1 MAVATSGSS
10 GILGESRNNVIVLA
24 AQTLI
29 IASPTI
35 VTCDASVV
43 GAVLSQEQN
52 GVERPIAFASRRPPQ
67 SSATPWVSAKPL
79 LLWASERWHLYLYGR
94 HFTHQ
99 ALATLLSASGSSHK
113 PLRLHRWGERLRQ
126 YDYGLK
132 YTPGRDN
139 VVTDRLSRS
148 INAPTLIASPGS
160 DDTEPELILM
170 LHAPLQTTVLLE
182 EPQQELERD
191 PMLTTL
197 RTYIRSGWPARVPE
211 ELAPFA
217 RELKNPSTGR
227 STEGGEM
234 TAATW
239 KWYEAMDK
247 DLGSSHSITPVAIGS
262 SSAPGGRVLSFP
274 SEERAGQM
282 SSTSCSSCGSTAA
295 STTTT
300 CTCTASTSTTC
311 TASTSTT
318 YTSNA
323 STFTAPEAPSTS
335 PALKRAKKEPV
346 WLLAIKEL
354 ERMEEARDVRGVEW
368 ERALTERE
376 DRWDREDRRDRE
388 MREMREKE
396 DRRDRESISRCTVAR
411 ILLFIRMR
419 FRSIVI
425 IIIIIIGSKVQQVIG
440 LHTQVV

>member
-1 MAVATSGSS
+1 MSSTS
-10 GILGESRNNVIVLA
+10 
-24 AQTLI
+24 AQ
-29 IASPTI
+29 
-35 VTCDASVV
+35 VV

-67 SSATPWVSAKPL
+67 SSATPWVSAKSL

-113 PLRLHRWGERLRQ
+113 PLRLYRWGERLRQ

-217 RELKNPSTGR
+217 RPAAASFPAGGSKHRARSPAAVLNTGDHGNPPSARTGR
-227 STEGGEM
+227 ANET
-234 TAATW
+234 
-239 KWYEAMDK
+239 
-247 DLGSSHSITPVAIGS
+247 
-262 SSAPGGRVLSFP
+262 
-274 SEERAGQM
+274 
-282 SSTSCSSCGSTAA
+282 
-295 STTTT
+295 
-300 CTCTASTSTTC
+300 
-311 TASTSTT
+311 
-318 YTSNA
+318 
-323 STFTAPEAPSTS
+323 
-335 PALKRAKKEPV
+335 
-346 WLLAIKEL
+346 
-354 ERMEEARDVRGVEW
+354 
-368 ERALTERE
+368 
-376 DRWDREDRRDRE
+376 
-388 MREMREKE
+388 
-396 DRRDRESISRCTVAR
+396 
-411 ILLFIRMR
+411 
-419 FRSIVI
+419 
-425 IIIIIIGSKVQQVIG
+425 
-440 LHTQVV
+440 